1 MVSIALHSKAIGK
14 EDELPKIV
22 DRLTGEVRSLQ
33 IRLRDKAILADTNQR
48 RVTELQMK
56 LLSVERENEERSNAA
71 PAAAAATAAGG
82 VLGAEQVNRR
92 SSNKM
97 QDDAVSELNN
107 ERKRSTVG

>member
-71 PAAAAATAAGG
+71 PAAAATAVGG